1 MPAQQRLVKVPQD
14 AKQKHVDVVQCWAQ
28 LVLRQ
33 CGVRDTLQPFKAIT
47 DAELARLKRVCT
59 QLNKAQAGAVS
70 TQAMRSVLTAAEY
83 SSYTNDLSAPTSYL
97 DAIRLDGKP
106 DVIVH
111 YAGMLKTADFTNAR
125 AEAASRRF
133 RTKRY
138 GTNGESL
145 HSYLRHQAEHQYES
159 ACEYL
164 DEQLSAVDAQ
174 SQNEIRAWLDRD
186 FDMSSAGNIALDC
199 MGVARA
205 VDSGSKY
212 CVSVNS
218 RKQDK
223 QNQQLSCQQQALTTA
238 ACALLYEPALESEIF
253 AANHTQATDRSEKL
267 RAMLALPDDDL
278 Y

>member
-1 MPAQQRLVKVPQD
+1 MAHAQQRLVKVPQD

-83 SSYTNDLSAPTSYL
+83 SSYTNDLSAPTSLL

-106 DVIVH
+106 DEIVR
-111 YAGMLKTADFTNAR
+111 YSAMLKKADWTNAR

-133 RTKRY
+133 STKRY
-138 GTNGESL
+138 GINNESQA
-145 HSYLRHQAEHQYES
+145 SYLYHQAEHQYER

-164 DEQLSAVDAQ
+164 DEQLTTLDAGTEQ
-174 SQNEIRAWLDRD
+174 AIRAWLDRD
-186 FDMSSAGNIALDC
+186 FDMSTEGRIAPDC

-205 VDSGSKY
+205 VDSSSKY

-218 RKQDK
+218 HKQDK
-223 QNQQLSCQQQALTTA
+223 LGRKQSCQQHALTA
-238 ACALLYEPALESEIF
+238 ATCALLYEAELEPV
-253 AANHTQATDRSEKL
+253 AANGVKLLDVSLKLQAL
-267 RAMLALPDDDL
+267 MALPDDDI
-278 Y
+278 